1 MDLSDEKVLL
11 ESCCFLLD
19 YYQEQIKR
27 KRNRTQV
34 WENILKKNSTR
45 SLP

>member
-1 MDLSDEKVLL
+1 MDSSDEKVLL

-19 YYQEQIKR
+19 YHQEPIQK
-27 KRNRTQV
+27 KEKDV
-34 WENILKKNSTR
+34 DEGNILKMNRTR